1 MFTERLILRRWLE
14 DDADALFKYASDPE
28 VGPRAGWSPH
38 RDVEESREIIRTLFG
53 GETMWAIVLKG
64 SDEPIGCI
72 GYLPKG
78 VSNIGVGDNEVE
90 IGYWIARPFWNQ
102 GICTEALTWMIDYCF
117 REKGFSALW
126 SDFFV
131 DNPASGRVMEKCGF
145 MDTGIETFCPNLYG
159 GTERK
164 VKVMKRL
171 PQPRFGFNTI
181 GLFTT
186 DNTRMVAFYRDVFG
200 FTTDWNGREPNV
212 EMCLGGMRL
221 IMYPRVA
228 FEDMISQKLSYPS
241 ERNGTMELS
250 FDVPTFADVDRE
262 YDNAVNLGATPVFPP
277 TTEPWGQ
284 RTCYVADPEGNLIE
298 ISSFKKG

>member
-117 REKGFSALW
+117 REKGYSALW

-131 DNPASGRVMEKCGF
+131 DNPASDRVMEKCGF
-145 MDTGIETFCPNLYG
+145 MDTGIETFCPN
-159 GTERK
+159 
-164 VKVMKRL
+164 
-171 PQPRFGFNTI
+171 
-181 GLFTT
+181 
-186 DNTRMVAFYRDVFG
+186 
-200 FTTDWNGREPNV
+200 
-212 EMCLGGMRL
+212 
-221 IMYPRVA
+221 
-228 FEDMISQKLSYPS
+228 
-241 ERNGTMELS
+241 
-250 FDVPTFADVDRE
+250 
-262 YDNAVNLGATPVFPP
+262 
-277 TTEPWGQ
+277 
-284 RTCYVADPEGNLIE
+284 
-298 ISSFKKG
+298 